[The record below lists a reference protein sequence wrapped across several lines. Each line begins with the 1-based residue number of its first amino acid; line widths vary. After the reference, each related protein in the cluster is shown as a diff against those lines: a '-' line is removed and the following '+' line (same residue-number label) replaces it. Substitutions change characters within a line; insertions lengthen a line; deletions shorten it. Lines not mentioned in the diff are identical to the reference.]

1 MALGI
6 EDYGLISDCYSAALV
21 GRDGSIDWLCL
32 PHYDSPSMFGALL
45 GTEEQGRWLLA
56 PAEPRATSARHYD
69 GETTVLVTRW
79 LTSEGE
85 VEVTDF
91 MPAADD
97 RATVIRRVRGIS
109 GTVRMHVAIRIRFG
123 YADALPWVRLQ
134 KEGTEN
140 VLLAVAGGDSAVVRG
155 LELEADG
162 NSHVADFTVA
172 EGEVVDMSLS
182 WFASHTSPPEP
193 PKVDALLKGT
203 KKWWTE
209 WAERCQYEG
218 PYREAVVRSLITLR
232 ALTFTE
238 TGGIVAAATTSLP
251 EEFGG
256 ERNWDYRFVW
266 LRDASMTISVLLRH
280 GYVGAVDHWRNW
292 LLRAVAGDP
301 ADVQIMYGLK
311 GERYL
316 GERELPSLPGYQG
329 SSPVRVGNAA
339 YKQFQADVVG
349 EVMLALQEA
358 RQAGI
363 KETEFSWEL
372 QKALVTFLEK
382 HGDRPDSGMWEIRG
396 RPRYFTQSRAMVW
409 AAYECAARG
418 VRDFGLDGPVEH
430 WEELRDQTRRD
441 IETKGYDAKK
451 KTYTQYFGTSEV
463 DSSLLQ
469 LPQIG
474 YCAPDDPKM
483 LGTVAAIEKDLMHN
497 GLPLRYRTKKS
508 VDGLPP
514 GEHPFLACSFW
525 LVEQYARSGRLAD
538 AHELMS
544 RLLGYAND
552 LGLLSEEYDPVV
564 HRQVGNTPQALTHL
578 TLVRAA
584 EAIAKA
590 SEPEAPSP
598 QRVGKPKSKSTSGS
612 RSKSGTQRKAVKK
625 GKGTSGSK
633 VERKSK

>member
-45 GTEEQGRWLLA
+45 GTEEHGRWLLA
-56 PAEPRATSARHYD
+56 PAEPRATSARRYE
-69 GETTVLVTRW
+69 GETLVLITRW
-79 LTSEGE
+79 LTSDGE

-97 RATVIRRVRGIS
+97 RSTIIRRVRGIS
-109 GTVRMHVAIRIRFG
+109 GTVDMHAEIRIRFG
-123 YADALPWVRLQ
+123 YADALPWVRME
-134 KEGTEN
+134 KEGSRKA
-140 VLLAVAGGDSAVVRG
+140 LLAVAGGDSAIVRG
-155 LELEADG
+155 PELAVQG
-162 NSHVADFTVA
+162 NSHVADFSVS
-172 EGEVVDMSLS
+172 EGEVVDLSLS
-182 WFASHTSPPEP
+182 WFASHTSPPAP
-193 PKVDALLKGT
+193 PKVDPLLKGT
-203 KKWWTE
+203 KTWWTE
-209 WAERCQYEG
+209 WSERCEYKG
-218 PYREAVVRSLITLR
+218 PYREAVVRSLIMLR

-266 LRDASMTISVLLRH
+266 LRDASMTISVLIRH
-280 GYVGAVDHWRNW
+280 GYKGAVVHWRDW
-292 LLRAVAGDP
+292 LLRAIAGDP

-316 GERELPSLPGYQG
+316 AERELTSLPGYQG
-329 SSPVRVGNAA
+329 SAPVRVGNAA
-339 YKQFQADVVG
+339 YKQFQAGVVG
-349 EVMLALQEA
+349 QVMLALQEA

-382 HGDRPDSGMWEIRG
+382 HGDRPDKGIWEIRG
-396 RPRYFTQSRAMVW
+396 NPRYFTQSRAMVW
-409 AAYECAARG
+409 AAYECAVRG
-418 VRDFGLDGPVEH
+418 ARDFGLDGPVEH
-430 WEELRDQTRRD
+430 WEELRDQTRQE
-441 IETKGYDAKK
+441 IETKGYDGKK
-451 KTYTQYFGTSEV
+451 KSYTQYFGTSEV
-463 DSSLLQ
+463 DSALLQ
-469 LPQIG
+469 LPQVG

-497 GLPLRYRTKKS
+497 GLPLRYRTRKS

-525 LVEQYARSGRLAD
+525 LVEQYARSGRLVD

-590 SEPEAPSP
+590 TEPAAPSP
-598 QRVGKPKSKSTSGS
+598 QRVGKPKSTSKTRARTRGKDTTKGKSTSGGKPEH
-612 RSKSGTQRKAVKK
+612 RSK
-625 GKGTSGSK
+625 
-633 VERKSK
+633 